1 MIKAKMGV
9 WIAAAL
15 LIVLVMTKEGMD
27 LSVGYIISLKA
38 LHILPVTLYYK
49 KKIKQEPMKERSFFF
64 LKHLP
69 LSEEWNSQI
78 KIRHEVFEQYV

>member
-1 MIKAKMGV
+1 MITDKFHSVFMIKAKMGV

-49 KKIKQEPMKERSFFF
+49 KKKIKQEPMKERSFFF
-64 LKHLP
+64 FF
-69 LSEEWNSQI
+69 S
-78 KIRHEVFEQYV
+78 F

>member
-1 MIKAKMGV
+1 MITDKFHSVFMIKAKMGV

-49 KKIKQEPMKERSFFF
+49 KKLNKNP
-64 LKHLP
+64 
-69 LSEEWNSQI
+69 
-78 KIRHEVFEQYV
+78 